1 MIKNH
6 QFLLNLFK
14 ITVNLLKCQKSF
26 KTIEKW

>member
-26 KTIEKW
+26 KTID